1 MEERTQSVV
10 LTGLFFFCTRFP
22 KFCGISSLV
31 TQTPLGVREGG
42 LSWGPSQSAAH
53 GQHLL
58 GIMNRLSP
66 TWILPCSETG
76 CCSRFP
82 TLSP

>member
-22 KFCGISSLV
+22 KLCGISSLV

-58 GIMNRLSP
+58 GHDEPVESDLDSS
-66 TWILPCSETG
+66 CSETG

-82 TLSP
+82 TPSP